1 VPGGKKPWQESFD
14 GSAQSNEGEA
24 PMMSIWD
31 KVVVSTASLC
41 LALAAGIASAQTA
54 GQSPQQVQRS
64 LGDLT
69 RVVDH
74 TQRLIAGQNFNQL
87 SRENDE
93 FQEGSQALEKSI
105 ATEPSEFRMKIA
117 AMLEKAKAESKHLAD
132 AAQTPDGATLARIHT
147 SLADAVKEILA
158 AFPNSAQPGSPN
170 LGEEQQEERPATTGS
185 PR

>member
-1 VPGGKKPWQESFD
+1 VDTEAVAGTCD
-14 GSAQSNEGEA
+14 DSAQSNNGETLMISVRNA
-24 PMMSIWD
+24 
-31 KVVVSTASLC
+31 VVVSTASLC
-41 LALAAGIASAQTA
+41 LAFAAGTASAQTA

-64 LGDLT
+64 LGDLN

-74 TQRLIAGQNFNQL
+74 TQRLIVGQKFNQL

-93 FQEGSQALEKSI
+93 FQEGSRALEKSI
-105 ATEPSEFRMKIA
+105 ATEPSDFKVKIA

-158 AFPNSAQPGSPN
+158 AFPNSAHPGSPN
-170 LGEEQQEERPATTGS
+170 LAEEQQEERPATTGS
-185 PR
+185 AR